1 MQGEDAMKK
10 LGMLLALCFAFS
22 LAMMAQDNMG
32 SMGQSTDQTT
42 TTTTKTKTHKMK
54 GMKEHS
60 MTGCLSEGT
69 SPGTYVLTHGKRKTM
84 VTGPD
89 ELKNHV
95 GHEVKLTG
103 MWEAG
108 AMSEGSESAAT
119 ESAEKKSGKEEKEF
133 KATNITHLADTC
145 TAGTAKKGKKSKSE
159 TGGTG
164 F

>member
-1 MQGEDAMKK
+1 
-10 LGMLLALCFAFS
+10 MLLALCFAFS

-42 TTTTKTKTHKMK
+42 TTKTKTKHKG
-54 GMKEHS
+54 GMAKEHS

-69 SPGTYVLTHGKRKTM
+69 SPGTYTLTHGKRKTM
-84 VTGPD
+84 VTGSD

-103 MWEAG
+103 MWEKG
-108 AMSEGSESAAT
+108 AMAESNESAAT
-119 ESAEKKSGKEEKEF
+119 ENAEKKTGKEEREF
-133 KATNITHLADTC
+133 KVSNITHIADTC
-145 TAGTAKKGKKSKSE
+145 TAGAAKKGKKAKGEAGS
-159 TGGTG
+159 TG

>member
-1 MQGEDAMKK
+1 MKK

-42 TTTTKTKTHKMK
+42 TTTTTKTTKHHMK
-54 GMKEHS
+54 GAKEHS
-60 MTGCLSEGT
+60 LTGCLAEGT
-69 SPGTYVLTHGKRKTM
+69 SPGTYELSHGKHKTM
-84 VTGPD
+84 VTGSD

-103 MWEAG
+103 MWEKG
-108 AMSEGSESAAT
+108 AMAEGSESAAT
-119 ESAEKKSGKEEKEF
+119 EANEKKTGKEEHEF
-133 KATNITHLADTC
+133 KVSNITHIADTC
-145 TAGTAKKGKKSKSE
+145 TMGKKSKKSKGE
-159 TGGTG
+159 MGGTG

>member
-1 MQGEDAMKK
+1 MKK
-10 LGMLLALCFAFS
+10 LGMLLALCFAFT

-42 TTTTKTKTHKMK
+42 TTKTTKHKGMK
-54 GMKEHS
+54 GAKEHS

-69 SPGTYVLTHGKRKTM
+69 SPGTYVLTHGKHKTM
-84 VTGPD
+84 VTGSD

-103 MWEAG
+103 MWERG
-108 AMSEGSESAAT
+108 AMAESNESAAT
-119 ESAEKKSGKEEKEF
+119 ENAEKKTGKEEHEF
-133 KATNITHLADTC
+133 KVSNITHIADTC
-145 TAGTAKKGKKSKSE
+145 TAGAAKKGKKGATS
-159 TGGTG
+159 GTG

>member
-1 MQGEDAMKK
+1 MKK
-10 LGMLLALCFAFS
+10 IGMLLALCFAFT

-32 SMGQSTDQTT
+32 SMDQSTSQT
-42 TTTTKTKTHKMK
+42 TTTTKTKHK

-60 MTGCLSEGT
+60 LTGCLSEGT
-69 SPGTYVLTHGKRKTM
+69 SPGTYVLTHGKHKTM
-84 VTGPD
+84 VTGSD

-108 AMSEGSESAAT
+108 AMAEGSESAAT
-119 ESAEKKSGKEEKEF
+119 EKAEKKTGKEEKEF
-133 KATNITHLADTC
+133 KATNITHISDTC
-145 TAGTAKKGKKSKSE
+145 TAGKKGKKSKSDMG
-159 TGGTG
+159 GGTG

>member
-1 MQGEDAMKK
+1 MKK

-42 TTTTKTKTHKMK
+42 TTTKTTKHHMK
-54 GMKEHS
+54 GAKEHS

-69 SPGTYVLTHGKRKTM
+69 SPGTYVLTHGKHKTM
-84 VTGPD
+84 VTGSD

-103 MWEAG
+103 MYEKG
-108 AMSEGSESAAT
+108 AMAESSESAAT
-119 ESAEKKSGKEEKEF
+119 EANEKKTGKEEKEF
-133 KATNITHLADTC
+133 KVSNITHIADTC
-145 TAGTAKKGKKSKSE
+145 TATAGKKSKKSKAE

>member
-1 MQGEDAMKK
+1 MKK

-22 LAMMAQDNMG
+22 LAMMAQDTAG

-42 TTTTKTKTHKMK
+42 TTTKTTKHKSMK
-54 GMKEHS
+54 GAKEHS

-69 SPGTYVLTHGKRKTM
+69 SPGTYVLTHGKRKTT
-84 VTGPD
+84 VTGSD

-103 MWEAG
+103 TWEAG

-119 ESAEKKSGKEEKEF
+119 EKAEKKSGKEEKEF
-133 KATNITHLADTC
+133 KATDIKHIADTC
-145 TAGTAKKGKKSKSE
+145 TAGAAKKGKKSMGE
-159 TGGTG
+159 MGGTG

>member
-42 TTTTKTKTHKMK
+42 TTKTTKHHMK
-54 GMKEHS
+54 GAKEHS
-60 MTGCLSEGT
+60 LTGCLAEGT
-69 SPGTYVLTHGKRKTM
+69 SPGTYELSHGKRKTM
-84 VTGPD
+84 VTGSD

-103 MWEAG
+103 MWEKG
-108 AMSEGSESAAT
+108 AMAEGSESAAT
-119 ESAEKKSGKEEKEF
+119 EANEKKTGKEEHEF
-133 KATNITHLADTC
+133 KVTNITHIADTC
-145 TAGTAKKGKKSKSE
+145 TMGKKSKKSKGE
-159 TGGTG
+159 MGGTG

>member
-1 MQGEDAMKK
+1 MKK

-42 TTTTKTKTHKMK
+42 TTKTTKHHMK
-54 GMKEHS
+54 GAKEHS
-60 MTGCLSEGT
+60 LTGCLAEGT
-69 SPGTYVLTHGKRKTM
+69 SPGTYELSHGKRKTM
-84 VTGPD
+84 VTGSD

-103 MWEAG
+103 MWEKG
-108 AMSEGSESAAT
+108 AMAEGSESAAT
-119 ESAEKKSGKEEKEF
+119 EANEKKTGKEEHEF
-133 KATNITHLADTC
+133 KVTNITHIADTC
-145 TAGTAKKGKKSKSE
+145 TMGKKSKKSKGE
-159 TGGTG
+159 MGGTG

>member
-1 MQGEDAMKK
+1 MKK

-42 TTTTKTKTHKMK
+42 TKTTKHHMK
-54 GMKEHS
+54 GAKEHS
-60 MTGCLSEGT
+60 LTGCLAEGT
-69 SPGTYVLTHGKRKTM
+69 SPGTYELTHGKRKTM
-84 VTGPD
+84 VTGSD

-103 MWEAG
+103 MWEKG
-108 AMSEGSESAAT
+108 AMAEGSESAAT
-119 ESAEKKSGKEEKEF
+119 EANEKKTGKEEHEF
-133 KATNITHLADTC
+133 KVTNITHIADTC
-145 TAGTAKKGKKSKSE
+145 SMGKKSKKGMG
-159 TGGTG
+159 TMGGTG